1 MKKTVNEIKIEMTAQ
16 DLQKERGHLKP
27 TDTVKLVPKTTSPT
41 SSTMQST
48 AASSMTED
56 DAAIKPKD
64 AATIKY
70 LSNVKDVKTGEVS
83 KPFSI
88 GGKNYQMV
96 RGITPS
102 KEIVMGV
109 FCHDELNE
117 NGENIIHPVN
127 EFEENIVKPV
137 MEMEKEATKQVV
149 KEEPKE
155 EPKKQVFQS
164 KDSSLNLAEFKH
176 YIVNEKTGKFRKFK
190 TSFELAE
197 AIMEEGERYMGI
209 REFKKFF
216 ENKVFGGKKNSI
228 MTEDD
233 NLTGQESEEEM
244 NVKAQ
249 KLMQL
254 IQKRIPSNII
264 ATIKTP
270 IAKREVIAAFAEMI
284 GVPRQGLA
292 NLVTGLKDMASQSV
306 SEHKIIKKI
315 DLIEGKKPIRTIKI
329 KNIEDEL

>member
-27 TDTVKLVPKTTSPT
+27 TDTVKLVPKT
-41 SSTMQST
+41 SSSSSMQST

-64 AATIKY
+64 SATIKY

-96 RGITPS
+96 RAITPE

-109 FCHDELNE
+109 YCHDDLNE
-117 NGENIIHPVN
+117 NGENIIHHVN

-137 MEMEKEATKQVV
+137 IEMEKEAAKEIV
-149 KEEPKE
+149 KEEPIE

-164 KDSSLNLAEFKH
+164 KDSTLNLGEFKH
-176 YIVNEKTGKFRKFK
+176 FIVNEKTGKFKKFK

-197 AIMEEGERYMGI
+197 AVMEEGERYMGI

-216 ENKVFGGKKNSI
+216 ENKVFGSKKTPAMN
-228 MTEDD
+228 EDEV
-233 NLTGQESEEEM
+233 TGQETEEEM
-244 NVKAQ
+244 NAKAQ

-270 IAKREVIAAFAEMI
+270 VAKREVIAAFAEMI

-292 NLVTGLKDMASQSV
+292 NLVTGLKDMATQGV
-306 SEHKIIKKI
+306 SEHKIIKKS
-315 DLIEGKKPIRTIKI
+315 DLIEGKTPIRTIKV
-329 KNIEDEL
+329 KNI